1 MTPTLLIHGGAGAI
15 ERGKSTPEHE
25 AALRSALDE
34 ALAAGIAVLEAN
46 GPALDATIAAVRVM
60 EESPLFNAGR
70 GAALTSEGTIEH
82 DASVMDGADR
92 RAGAVSATKRI
103 RSPVLAARAV
113 MERSPHVHLTGD
125 GAEAFA
131 RAIGL
136 EIVPEWWFFTP
147 ERQAALLRVQAAE
160 RGEAGANERDRHGT
174 VGAVALDAGGHL
186 AAATSTGGRAN
197 QWPGRVGD
205 TPVLGAGTYADDR
218 TLAYSG
224 TGHGESFM
232 RLVLGH
238 RLACLVELAG
248 MSLAQA
254 SARVLDELGEMGGT
268 GGFVALAAT
277 GEAVMPHNT
286 PGMYRGIARAGRR
299 GVAIFG
305 DETIDA

>member
-82 DASVMDGADR
+82 DASVMNGADR

-131 RAIGL
+131 RAI
-136 EIVPEWWFFTP
+136 
-147 ERQAALLRVQAAE
+147 
-160 RGEAGANERDRHGT
+160 
-174 VGAVALDAGGHL
+174 
-186 AAATSTGGRAN
+186 
-197 QWPGRVGD
+197 
-205 TPVLGAGTYADDR
+205 
-218 TLAYSG
+218 
-224 TGHGESFM
+224 
-232 RLVLGH
+232 
-238 RLACLVELAG
+238 
-248 MSLAQA
+248 
-254 SARVLDELGEMGGT
+254 
-268 GGFVALAAT
+268 
-277 GEAVMPHNT
+277 
-286 PGMYRGIARAGRR
+286 
-299 GVAIFG
+299 
-305 DETIDA
+305 